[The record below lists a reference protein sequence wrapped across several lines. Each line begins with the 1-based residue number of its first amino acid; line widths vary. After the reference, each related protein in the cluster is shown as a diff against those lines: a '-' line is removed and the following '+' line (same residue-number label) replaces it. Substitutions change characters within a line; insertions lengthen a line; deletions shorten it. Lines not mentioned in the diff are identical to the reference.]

1 MSFTI
6 ASNNHQAVD
15 DTAGPENSEEVML
28 FGRALEIDDF
38 DLIYHRQ
45 LSLPLIFTN
54 EPVRY
59 VQ

>member
-6 ASNNHQAVD
+6 ASNSHQAVD
-15 DTAGPENSEEVML
+15 DTAVSENSEEVML
-28 FGRALEIDDF
+28 FGRALEIDDL
-38 DLIYHRQ
+38 DLVYHRQ